1 MSTTTLA
8 ELSISLSHV
17 QSLLT
22 QITAE
27 VKVLSDGIGRLVEE
41 EENEELEAELSYLDV
56 DPWSNVKDKDKDK
69 STAKL
74 TSTPLVAADGSGSI
88 GNASRRQNSIRS
100 LLQRKPSTVKD
111 ETKALARILSQKRTN
126 AGSGGETERLQS
138 GGGSDG
144 GGGQSK
150 QQHQLQQQ
158 LQYQQQQ
165 LAAASKW
172 STVNL
177 QDQIIDEDASSEG
190 SSSNK
195 RDSPLGEKQ
204 ELEFLTESTYNTI
217 NSTSSTSSTPTSRHE
232 AERVP
237 HTITVQTNNIQKYS
251 LAISKPASTSQS
263 PTPALTSSSSQG
275 SILSGG
281 SRPGSANSNF
291 SSDGQ
296 VQRSGGGT
304 GANNANRRSMQSP
317 MDTVRSTL
325 DSHILPTGGVKDRY
339 TPFRST
345 SQGVIL
351 HPPVGRDTVKSTFTV
366 VAPQA
371 QSAAQVEKVE
381 SADCFSKLGLTPEL
395 LRGIYAYGL
404 KMPSILQQRGVPMI
418 MTKHDVLIQAKPEVA
433 KTLTYAIPLL
443 HFLTLP
449 ATSIHPQLI
458 ILCSNHDLC
467 LHVQRVLLALARFM
481 PTISCLIC
489 AEGSSATLSLG
500 TISTTQVNVAKFSGA
515 NGGGRGGPA
524 SGDVQVIAAHVV
536 IGTPGKVLSLIR
548 SKQISIASLKVMALE
563 NADMLLA
570 PPLKEATVSL
580 LSMVRETPVAANGL
594 GTGVGSVST
603 SSLTPTA
610 PLISPPNSGPTSPVS
625 MAVAALNGRIMQNS
639 GSGPGGPGSRFSS
652 YGELSDN
659 NNHAVTGRP
668 RSASSS
674 ASTLSAVP
682 KSGTSPST
690 GNNSASPQQ
699 PQLLFFS
706 AEVPPYILDY
716 VAQYMTQPTKVLV
729 RGHELTLKGILQ
741 FFKYITVEDE
751 EWRLELLCELLED
764 SGANRAVVFC
774 NSDDSVERVVRKVR
788 ERKGLAI
795 GLYSDMDMPT
805 KKTALAKFRSSA
817 PPAYFVMSDLAAKDM
832 DILAVPLVVSFEIA
846 SVSNYIP
853 RVKWIDRSGGKIGVK
868 VNLVDGHRDEG
879 QALRAIQQHYR
890 TTIDDMPSNWDEVV
904 DNFDN
909 MNLNSDL
916 LRGVYAYGFE
926 RPSAIQQR
934 AILPVV
940 KGHDV
945 IAQAQSG
952 TGKTATFSI
961 SVLQKIDLATL
972 KCQALILA
980 PTRELALQI
989 RQVVLTLGDYMNIK
1003 CHACI
1008 GGTRVQEDRDALA
1021 KGTHVVIGTPGRVF
1035 DMITRGVLKTDAI
1048 TMFVLDEA
1056 DEMLSRGFRDQ
1067 IHDVFQQVPPTT
1079 QVVLLSATMPI
1090 EVLDVTTQFMR
1101 DPVRILVKK
1110 DELTLKGIK
1119 QFYVAVGKE
1128 EWKLDTLCDL
1138 YETLTITQAVIFC
1151 STRRKVE
1158 WLTEKLH
1165 ARDFTVSALH
1175 GDMEQ
1180 ALRESVMKEFR
1191 SGSSRVLI
1199 TTDLMARGIDVH
1211 HVSLVI
1217 NYDLPSIKENYI
1229 HRIGRGG
1236 RFGRK
1241 GVAIN
1246 FVTKEDQRVLRDIEQ
1261 FYSTQ
1266 VQEMPMNIADLL

>member
-126 AGSGGETERLQS
+126 TGNAGETERLQS

-144 GGGQSK
+144 GGVQSK

-172 STVNL
+172 SSVNL
-177 QDQIIDEDASSEG
+177 QEQIIDEDASSEG

-217 NSTSSTSSTPTSRHE
+217 NSTSSTYNAVNSTSSTPTSQHE

-251 LAISKPASTSQS
+251 LAISKPTSTTQS
-263 PTPALTSSSSQG
+263 PTPMLTSSSSQG
-275 SILSGG
+275 SILSAMNNHSQQRASSGAPPFWRSSTVPDTGSLAEGGG
-281 SRPGSANSNF
+281 SRPSSANSNF

-296 VQRSGGGT
+296 VHRSGGGT
-304 GANNANRRSMQSP
+304 GANTVNRRSMQSP

-404 KMPSILQQRGVPMI
+404 KMPSILQQRGIPMI

-489 AEGSSATLSLG
+489 AEGTNATLSLG
-500 TISTTQVNVAKFSGA
+500 TISTTQVNVAKFGGA
-515 NGGGRGGPA
+515 NGGGRGGSA
-524 SGDVQVIAAHVV
+524 CGDVQVIAAHVV

-548 SKQISIASLKVMALE
+548 SKQISTASLKIMALE

-580 LSMVRETPVAANGL
+580 LSMVRETPVTANGL
-594 GTGVGSVST
+594 STGVGST
-603 SSLTPTA
+603 SSLPLTA

-659 NNHAVTGRP
+659 SNHAVPGRP

-674 ASTLSAVP
+674 ASTLSTIP

-690 GNNSASPQQ
+690 GSNSASPQQ

-764 SGANRAVVFC
+764 SGANRAIVFC

-795 GLYSDMDMPT
+795 ALYSDMDIST
-805 KKTALAKFRSSA
+805 KKSALAKFRSSA

-890 TTIDDMPSNWDEVV
+890 TTIDDMPVS
-904 DNFDN
+904 
-909 MNLNSDL
+909 
-916 LRGVYAYGFE
+916 
-926 RPSAIQQR
+926 
-934 AILPVV
+934 
-940 KGHDV
+940 
-945 IAQAQSG
+945 IA
-952 TGKTATFSI
+952 
-961 SVLQKIDLATL
+961 
-972 KCQALILA
+972 
-980 PTRELALQI
+980 
-989 RQVVLTLGDYMNIK
+989 
-1003 CHACI
+1003 
-1008 GGTRVQEDRDALA
+1008 
-1021 KGTHVVIGTPGRVF
+1021 
-1035 DMITRGVLKTDAI
+1035 
-1048 TMFVLDEA
+1048 
-1056 DEMLSRGFRDQ
+1056 
-1067 IHDVFQQVPPTT
+1067 
-1079 QVVLLSATMPI
+1079 
-1090 EVLDVTTQFMR
+1090 
-1101 DPVRILVKK
+1101 
-1110 DELTLKGIK
+1110 
-1119 QFYVAVGKE
+1119 
-1128 EWKLDTLCDL
+1128 
-1138 YETLTITQAVIFC
+1138 
-1151 STRRKVE
+1151 
-1158 WLTEKLH
+1158 
-1165 ARDFTVSALH
+1165 
-1175 GDMEQ
+1175 
-1180 ALRESVMKEFR
+1180 EFI
-1191 SGSSRVLI
+1191 V
-1199 TTDLMARGIDVH
+1199 
-1211 HVSLVI
+1211 
-1217 NYDLPSIKENYI
+1217 N
-1229 HRIGRGG
+1229 
-1236 RFGRK
+1236 
-1241 GVAIN
+1241 
-1246 FVTKEDQRVLRDIEQ
+1246 
-1261 FYSTQ
+1261 
-1266 VQEMPMNIADLL
+1266 

>member
-74 TSTPLVAADGSGSI
+74 TSTPLLAADGSGSI
-88 GNASRRQNSIRS
+88 GKASRRQNSIRS

-126 AGSGGETERLQS
+126 AGSGSESERLQP
-138 GGGSDG
+138 GGGSD

-172 STVNL
+172 SSVNL
-177 QDQIIDEDASSEG
+177 QEQIIDEDASSEG

-217 NSTSSTSSTPTSRHE
+217 NSTSSTPHE

-237 HTITVQTNNIQKYS
+237 HQITVQTNNIQKYS

-263 PTPALTSSSSQG
+263 PTPVLTSSSSQG
-275 SILSGG
+275 SILSAMNNYSQQRAGSGAPPFWRSSTAPDTSSLVEGG

-296 VQRSGGGT
+296 T
-304 GANNANRRSMQSP
+304 INRRSMQSP

-371 QSAAQVEKVE
+371 QSASQVEKVE
-381 SADCFSKLGLTPEL
+381 STDCFSKLGLTPEL

-404 KMPSILQQRGVPMI
+404 KMPSILQQRGIPMI

-500 TISTTQVNVAKFSGA
+500 TISTTQVNVARFGGT

-548 SKQISIASLKVMALE
+548 SKQISTASLKIMALE

-580 LSMVRETPVAANGL
+580 LSMVRETSVASSGL

-603 SSLTPTA
+603 SSLPLAA

-625 MAVAALNGRIMQNS
+625 MAVATLNGRIMSNS
-639 GSGPGGPGSRFSS
+639 GAGAGPGSRFSS

-659 NNHAVTGRP
+659 NHAVPGRP

-682 KSGTSPST
+682 KPGTLSST
-690 GNNSASPQQ
+690 GNYSASSSQQ

-741 FFKYITVEDE
+741 FFKYMTVEDE

-795 GLYSDMDMPT
+795 GLYSDMDMST
-805 KKTALAKFRSSA
+805 KRTALAKFRSSA
-817 PPAYFVMSDLAAKDM
+817 PPAYFVMSDLAAKDL

-926 RPSAIQQR
+926 RPSTIQQR
-934 AILPVV
+934 AILPVI

-989 RQVVLTLGDYMNIK
+989 RQVVLTL
-1003 CHACI
+1003 
-1008 GGTRVQEDRDALA
+1008 
-1021 KGTHVVIGTPGRVF
+1021 
-1035 DMITRGVLKTDAI
+1035 
-1048 TMFVLDEA
+1048 
-1056 DEMLSRGFRDQ
+1056 
-1067 IHDVFQQVPPTT
+1067 
-1079 QVVLLSATMPI
+1079 
-1090 EVLDVTTQFMR
+1090 
-1101 DPVRILVKK
+1101 
-1110 DELTLKGIK
+1110 
-1119 QFYVAVGKE
+1119 
-1128 EWKLDTLCDL
+1128 
-1138 YETLTITQAVIFC
+1138 
-1151 STRRKVE
+1151 
-1158 WLTEKLH
+1158 
-1165 ARDFTVSALH
+1165 
-1175 GDMEQ
+1175 
-1180 ALRESVMKEFR
+1180 
-1191 SGSSRVLI
+1191 
-1199 TTDLMARGIDVH
+1199 
-1211 HVSLVI
+1211 
-1217 NYDLPSIKENYI
+1217 
-1229 HRIGRGG
+1229 
-1236 RFGRK
+1236 
-1241 GVAIN
+1241 
-1246 FVTKEDQRVLRDIEQ
+1246 
-1261 FYSTQ
+1261 
-1266 VQEMPMNIADLL
+1266 

>member
-27 VKVLSDGIGRLVEE
+27 VKVLSDGINRLVEE

-74 TSTPLVAADGSGSI
+74 TSAPLIAVDGSGSI

-126 AGSGGETERLQS
+126 TGSGGESEKPQS
-138 GGGSDG
+138 GAGAGSDGG

-150 QQHQLQQQ
+150 QHHQLQQQ

-177 QDQIIDEDASSEG
+177 QEQIIDEDASSEG

-217 NSTSSTSSTPTSRHE
+217 KSTSSTSSTPTPHE

-237 HTITVQTNNIQKYS
+237 HTITVQSNNIQKYS

-263 PTPALTSSSSQG
+263 PTPVLTSSSSQG
-275 SILSGG
+275 SILSAMNNHSQQRANSGAPPFWRSSTIPDTNSLVEGGG
-281 SRPGSANSNF
+281 SRPDSANSNF

-296 VQRSGGGT
+296 VRSGGGS
-304 GANNANRRSMQSP
+304 GANTVNRRSMQSP

-381 SADCFSKLGLTPEL
+381 STDCFSKLGLTPEL

-404 KMPSILQQRGVPMI
+404 KMPSILQQRGIPMI

-500 TISTTQVNVAKFSGA
+500 TISTTQVNVAKFGGA
-515 NGGGRGGPA
+515 NGGRGGPA

-548 SKQISIASLKVMALE
+548 SKQISTASLKIMALE

-580 LSMVRETPVAANGL
+580 LSMVRETPIAANGL

-603 SSLTPTA
+603 SVLPLAA

-625 MAVAALNGRIMQNS
+625 MAVAALNGRIMSNS

-652 YGELSDN
+652 YGELSDS
-659 NNHAVTGRP
+659 NNHAVPGRP
-668 RSASSS
+668 RSASGS
-674 ASTLSAVP
+674 ASTVLAFP
-682 KSGTSPST
+682 KSGSSPST
-690 GNNSASPQQ
+690 GNNSASPQ

-774 NSDDSVERVVRKVR
+774 NNDDSVERVVRKVR

-805 KKTALAKFRSSA
+805 KRTVLAKFRSSA

-890 TTIDDMPSNWDEVV
+890 TTIDDMPVS
-904 DNFDN
+904 
-909 MNLNSDL
+909 
-916 LRGVYAYGFE
+916 
-926 RPSAIQQR
+926 
-934 AILPVV
+934 
-940 KGHDV
+940 
-945 IAQAQSG
+945 IA
-952 TGKTATFSI
+952 
-961 SVLQKIDLATL
+961 
-972 KCQALILA
+972 
-980 PTRELALQI
+980 
-989 RQVVLTLGDYMNIK
+989 
-1003 CHACI
+1003 
-1008 GGTRVQEDRDALA
+1008 
-1021 KGTHVVIGTPGRVF
+1021 
-1035 DMITRGVLKTDAI
+1035 
-1048 TMFVLDEA
+1048 
-1056 DEMLSRGFRDQ
+1056 
-1067 IHDVFQQVPPTT
+1067 
-1079 QVVLLSATMPI
+1079 
-1090 EVLDVTTQFMR
+1090 
-1101 DPVRILVKK
+1101 
-1110 DELTLKGIK
+1110 
-1119 QFYVAVGKE
+1119 
-1128 EWKLDTLCDL
+1128 
-1138 YETLTITQAVIFC
+1138 
-1151 STRRKVE
+1151 
-1158 WLTEKLH
+1158 
-1165 ARDFTVSALH
+1165 
-1175 GDMEQ
+1175 
-1180 ALRESVMKEFR
+1180 EFI
-1191 SGSSRVLI
+1191 V
-1199 TTDLMARGIDVH
+1199 
-1211 HVSLVI
+1211 
-1217 NYDLPSIKENYI
+1217 N
-1229 HRIGRGG
+1229 
-1236 RFGRK
+1236 
-1241 GVAIN
+1241 
-1246 FVTKEDQRVLRDIEQ
+1246 
-1261 FYSTQ
+1261 
-1266 VQEMPMNIADLL
+1266 